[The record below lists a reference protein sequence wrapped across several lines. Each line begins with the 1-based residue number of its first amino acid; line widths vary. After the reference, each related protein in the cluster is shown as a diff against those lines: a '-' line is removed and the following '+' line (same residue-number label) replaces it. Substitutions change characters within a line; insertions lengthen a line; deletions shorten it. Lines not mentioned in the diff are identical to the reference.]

1 MHKKFIKVH
10 QTTFRARYKL
20 ELLKNEFIDEDI
32 LKDYFL
38 ELDFV
43 KSVRINKKAY
53 SIIFELKQTDFSRLE
68 KILEKLNLDTLL
80 KYCEKKK
87 RQYVFLAL
95 KVKIPL

>member
-80 KYCEKKK
+80 KYCEKK
-87 RQYVFLAL
+87 RNDSMCFLH
-95 KVKIPL
+95 

>member
-43 KSVRINKKAY
+43 KSVRINKKA
-53 SIIFELKQTDFSRLE
+53 
-68 KILEKLNLDTLL
+68 
-80 KYCEKKK
+80 
-87 RQYVFLAL
+87 
-95 KVKIPL
+95 

>member
-80 KYCEKKK
+80 KFC
-87 RQYVFLAL
+87 
-95 KVKIPL
+95 